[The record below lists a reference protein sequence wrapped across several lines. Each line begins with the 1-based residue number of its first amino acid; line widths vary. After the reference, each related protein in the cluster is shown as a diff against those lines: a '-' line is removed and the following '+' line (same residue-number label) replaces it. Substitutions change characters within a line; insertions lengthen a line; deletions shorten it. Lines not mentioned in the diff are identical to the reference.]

1 MSKHL
6 GNLRY
11 QIALILLLA
20 IVPLALLAVYL
31 AVDDGRK
38 DANRAQADSR
48 ATVRLVSQDLN
59 RVIQSSSDM
68 VLGFGRNSVIRNHP
82 ESCSA
87 QLASLKPAFPQF
99 ANMVV
104 IDTDSTVLCAASN
117 PMNVRTLQGHTEN
130 LALMDRVRESRQAA
144 VGSFVLSAPGK
155 RVLPLM
161 GPVFDEDGEIRSFFF

>member
-38 DANRAQADSR
+38 DANRARADSR
-48 ATVRLVSQDLN
+48 STVRLVSHDLN
-59 RVIQSSSDM
+59 RVIQSSRDL
-68 VLGFGRNSVIRNHP
+68 VLGFSRNSMIRNHP
-82 ESCSA
+82 EACNA
-87 QLASLKPAFPQF
+87 QLAALKPAFPLF

-104 IDTDSTVLCAASN
+104 VDTD
-117 PMNVRTLQGHTEN
+117 
-130 LALMDRVRESRQAA
+130 
-144 VGSFVLSAPGK
+144 
-155 RVLPLM
+155 
-161 GPVFDEDGEIRSFFF
+161 

>member
-1 MSKHL
+1 MPKHL

-38 DANRAQADSR
+38 DASRAQADSR

-59 RVIQSSSDM
+59 RVIQSSSDL
-68 VLGFGRNSVIRNHP
+68 VLGFSRNFLIRNHP
-82 ESCSA
+82 ESCNA
-87 QLASLKPAFPQF
+87 ELAALKPAFPQF

-104 IDTDSTVLCAASN
+104 VDTDSNVLCAASN
-117 PMNVRTLQGHTEN
+117 PMKVRSLSKGPEN
-130 LALMDRVRESRQAA
+130 LALLDRVSRSRQVA
-144 VGSFVLSAPGK
+144 VGSFVLSTPGK
-155 RVLPLM
+155 TCPSSCGSGYR
-161 GPVFDEDGEIRSFFF
+161 